1 MCVLTAFDSLVGPE
15 GYGYSLAYLAAG
27 YLLFTQ
33 VPLLVHG
40 VLAGAGEFSAGGAT
54 STFAVAPRRL
64 GVLTAKAVTTAG
76 VAAVTGVVT
85 LVTSSL
91 VLLASP
97 FGAALRLGGD
107 EQSVRILLG
116 AVASLVLITV
126 LALAVGALLRRPLV
140 GIAVMVALGL
150 SEDLEATIRA
160 GAGRGKRVGAG
171 TVDSRARVRR
181 VAELGAAFTVRPGFD
196 EAVARESID
205 AGLPTLPGVATASEI
220 QCAMRA
226 GFSWLKA
233 FPAAVLGAAWFTAM
247 SGPFPHARFVATGG
261 MSSANAAAF
270 FSAGADVIAVGSS
283 IADSVELERV
293 VAAAAGPS
301 PSGG

>member
-1 MCVLTAFDSLVGPE
+1 MLDPADNLLTASLGTMPVMAIFRGLSIE
-15 GYGYSLAYLAAG
+15 RTLDLAEHAW
-27 YLLFTQ
+27 
-33 VPLLVHG
+33 
-40 VLAGAGEFSAGGAT
+40 
-54 STFAVAPRRL
+54 
-64 GVLTAKAVTTAG
+64 TAG
-76 VAAVTGVVT
+76 ITCVEVPVQDE
-85 LVTSSL
+85 
-91 VLLASP
+91 ASY
-97 FGAALRLGGD
+97 
-107 EQSVRILLG
+107 EV
-116 AVASLVLITV
+116 
-126 LALAVGALLRRPLV
+126 
-140 GIAVMVALGL
+140 
-150 SEDLEATIRA
+150 LEATIRA
-160 GAGRGKRVGAG
+160 GAVRGKPVGAG
-171 TVDSRARVRR
+171 TVVSHAQVRR
-181 VAELGAAFTVRPGFD
+181 VAELGAAFTVSPGFD
-196 EAVARESID
+196 EEVARESID